1 MPSIAE
7 IPISP
12 SQRLFEWFA
21 HQHTTPWAGSLEQ
34 PKVVKMLRDA
44 YSKLLSFDALGGS
57 TAPVVIERARKQEGS
72 YQAYFYDNQLFYLSW
87 KIDQFFL
94 TTADPVLEALVTSL
108 RFEKEGLRKVAVHD
122 WLGNQAILKKRG
134 EHYFLKVLFK
144 YTKAYYL
151 MKALC

>member
-1 MPSIAE
+1 M
-7 IPISP
+7 
-12 SQRLFEWFA
+12 
-21 HQHTTPWAGSLEQ
+21 PWAGSLEQ
-34 PKVVKMLRDA
+34 LKVVKILRDVCRNPLA
-44 YSKLLSFDALGGS
+44 VDASGAG
-57 TAPVVIERARKQEGS
+57 TVPFVIERARKQEGS